1 MKGIIAVLSLMAVLF
16 TSSLVYAES
25 STVRL
30 NVDDSQSAIEFS
42 YTVDTPTI
50 SVKSIKDKIYNL
62 DALDN
67 ESEIEHILKIESY
80 SITKT
85 PVRFSLRLEDT
96 NEPTELEPNPSK
108 TDNEYS
114 VFDYYNIK
122 VQTLDGKI
130 LYDYKNAVKTDT
142 LAKYKDIPL
151 ITLNKDISDDS
162 AELKIT
168 VSKNK
173 ELLELSDKAKK
184 LDWEIVTDWYSL
196 KDDNKDTDKETET
209 DTKKPVK
216 VTLNSGTYKVGED
229 IIKGRYTVTGDAN
242 VKVYTEDETLK
253 TNIKLTT
260 DNESTTAVESYV
272 MTLNTEGETV
282 KIDGKAIFTPY
293 SPKKTAQTDVD
304 KDTATN
310 TDSAS
315 KTDKENPKTGD
326 TISLAIASAIM
337 LMAIGAI
344 TIIEYKKKNIAK

>member
-16 TSSLVYAES
+16 TSSIAYAES

-30 NVDDSQSAIEFS
+30 NVDNSQSAIEFS

-50 SVKSIKDKIYNL
+50 SVKSIKDKIDNL

-67 ESEIEHILKIESY
+67 EDEIEHILKIESY

-85 PVRFSLRLEDT
+85 PVKFSLRLEDT

-114 VFDYYNIK
+114 VFDYYNFI
-122 VQTLDGKI
+122 VETLDGKI
-130 LYDYKNAVKTDT
+130 LYDYKNAVKTDA

-173 ELLELSDKAKK
+173 ELIDLSDKAKK

-196 KDDNKDTDKETET
+196 KNENKDTDTET
-209 DTKKPVK
+209 DIKKPVK

-242 VKVYTEDETLK
+242 VKVYTEDETLR

-260 DNESTTAVESYV
+260 DKESTTAVESYV

-293 SPKKTAQTDVD
+293 SPKKPEQTDAD

-310 TDSAS
+310 TDTAS

-344 TIIEYKKKNIAK
+344 TVIEYKKKNIAK